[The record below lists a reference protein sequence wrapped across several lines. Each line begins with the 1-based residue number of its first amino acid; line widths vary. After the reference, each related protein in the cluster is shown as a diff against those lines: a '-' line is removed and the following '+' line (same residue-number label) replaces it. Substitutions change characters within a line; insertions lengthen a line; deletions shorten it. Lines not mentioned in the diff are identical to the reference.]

1 MVATFGGN
9 SSDGS
14 LRLEKFIH
22 TLYSTSRKLMKSI
35 LLTAA
40 LAAFAVQARAQTA
53 TAPRAAADQIATKK
67 GPLTVQPIT
76 HGSVV
81 FTWNGK
87 TIYVDPYGGAS
98 AYAGL
103 AAPDVILITDI
114 HGDHLDPKTL
124 AGLSVG
130 KALMVV
136 PKAVAAQLPAEYKAQ
151 VRILNN
157 GQRLDTL
164 GMTVSA
170 IPMYNLP
177 EAADAPHTKGRGN
190 GYVLGLG
197 GKNVYLSGDTED
209 IAEMRALKGI
219 DVAFVCMNL
228 PYTMDVNQA
237 AQGVLAFKPGI
248 VYPYHYRG
256 QNGLSD
262 VAAFKKTVNAANKKI
277 DVRLRNWY
285 PAAK

>member
-1 MVATFGGN
+1 MK
-9 SSDGS
+9 
-14 LRLEKFIH
+14 L
-22 TLYSTSRKLMKSI
+22 TLLA
-35 LLTAA
+35 AA
-40 LAAFAVQARAQTA
+40 LAALTLQAQAQ
-53 TAPRAAADQIATKK
+53 TAPRAAADRIATNK

-81 FTWNGK
+81 LGWGGK
-87 TIYVDPYGGAS
+87 TIYVDPYGGA
-98 AYAGL
+98 AGYTGL
-103 AAPDVILITDI
+103 APSDVVLITDI
-114 HGDHLDPKTL
+114 HPDHLDPKTL
-124 AGLSVG
+124 AGLSVS

-136 PKAVAAQLPAEYKAQ
+136 PPAVAEKLPAEYKKQ
-151 VRILNN
+151 VRVLRN

-164 GMTVSA
+164 GLSVTA

-177 EAADAPHTKGRGN
+177 EAPDAPHPKGRGN
-190 GYVLGLG
+190 GYVLNLG

-209 IAEMRALKGI
+209 TPEMRALKNI

-237 AQGVLAFKPGI
+237 AQGVLAFKPAI

-262 VAAFKKTVNAANKKI
+262 VAAFKKMVNAGNPKI

-285 PAAK
+285 PAGQ

>member
-1 MVATFGGN
+1 MV
-9 SSDGS
+9 
-14 LRLEKFIH
+14 
-22 TLYSTSRKLMKSI
+22 
-35 LLTAA
+35 TA
-40 LAAFAVQARAQTA
+40 QAQTA
-53 TAPRAAADQIATKK
+53 TPSRAAADRIATKQ

-81 FTWNGK
+81 LTWGGK
-87 TIYVDPYGGAS
+87 TIYVDPYGGAA

-136 PKAVAAQLPAEYKAQ
+136 PRAVAEKLPAEYRAQ

-190 GYVLGLG
+190 GYVLNLG

-209 IAEMRALKGI
+209 TAEMRALKGI

-262 VAAFKKTVNAANKKI
+262 VAAFKKMVNTANKRI

-285 PAAK
+285 PAAQ

>member
-1 MVATFGGN
+1 M
-9 SSDGS
+9 
-14 LRLEKFIH
+14 
-22 TLYSTSRKLMKSI
+22 KLI
-35 LLTAA
+35 LLLTAA
-40 LAAFAVQARAQTA
+40 LATAALQAPTQTTPAAA
-53 TAPRAAADQIATKK
+53 TPRVVADQIPTKN

-81 FTWNGK
+81 LTWNGK
-87 TIYVDPYGGAS
+87 TIYVDPYGGAQ

-103 AAPDVILITDI
+103 AAPDLVLITDI

-124 AGLSVG
+124 AGLSLG
-130 KALMVV
+130 KALLVV
-136 PKAVAAQLPAEYKAQ
+136 PQAVAEQLPPAYKGHI
-151 VRILNN
+151 RSLRN
-157 GQRLDTL
+157 GQQFDTL
-164 GMTVSA
+164 GLHVSA

-177 EAADAPHTKGRGN
+177 EAADARHPKGRGN
-190 GYVLGLG
+190 GYVLNLG

-209 IAEMRALKGI
+209 IAEMRALKNI

-228 PYTMDVNQA
+228 PYTMDVQQA
-237 AQGVLAFKPGI
+237 AQAVLAFKPGI

-262 VAAFKKTVNAANKKI
+262 VDGFKKTVNAANQKI

-285 PAAK
+285 PSGQ

>member
-1 MVATFGGN
+1 MP
-9 SSDGS
+9 
-14 LRLEKFIH
+14 KP
-22 TLYSTSRKLMKSI
+22 MKHAL

-40 LAAFAVQARAQTA
+40 LAAFAVSAPAQTA
-53 TAPRAAADQIATKK
+53 PPTTTPLAAADQITTKQ

-76 HGSVV
+76 HASVV

-87 TIYVDPYGGAS
+87 TIYVDPYGGAQ

-103 AAPDVILITDI
+103 TAPDIILITDI
-114 HGDHLDPKTL
+114 HGDHLDLETL
-124 AGLSVG
+124 SGLPAG

-136 PKAVAAQLPAEYKAQ
+136 PPAVAAQLPAEYKA
-151 VRILNN
+151 RTRMLSN
-157 GQRLDTL
+157 GQQLDTL
-164 GMTVSA
+164 GLRVA
-170 IPMYNLP
+170 AVPMYNLP
-177 EAADAPHTKGRGN
+177 ETADSRHPKGRGN
-190 GYVLGLG
+190 GYVLSLG
-197 GKNVYLSGDTED
+197 GKSVYLSGDTED
-209 IAEMRALKGI
+209 IPEMRALKNI

-228 PYTMDVNQA
+228 PYTMDVQQA

-262 VAAFKKTVNAANKKI
+262 VAAFQKAVRAANKKV

-285 PAAK
+285 PATQ

>member
-1 MVATFGGN
+1 M
-9 SSDGS
+9 
-14 LRLEKFIH
+14 KF
-22 TLYSTSRKLMKSI
+22 TLLF
-35 LLTAA
+35 TAA
-40 LAAFAVQARAQTA
+40 LAVFAVRAQAQT
-53 TAPRAAADQIATKK
+53 TTTTPVLRAAADQIATKK

-87 TIYVDPYGGAS
+87 TIYVDPYGGAE

-124 AGLSVG
+124 AGLSLG

-136 PKAVAAQLPAEYKAQ
+136 PKAVADKLPAEYKPQ

-164 GMTVSA
+164 GLTVSA

-209 IAEMRALKGI
+209 IAEMRALKNI

-228 PYTMDVNQA
+228 PYTMDVPQA

-256 QNGLSD
+256 QGGLSD
-262 VAAFKKTVNAANKKI
+262 VAAFKKTVNTANKKI

>member
-1 MVATFGGN
+1 
-9 SSDGS
+9 
-14 LRLEKFIH
+14 
-22 TLYSTSRKLMKSI
+22 MKPN
-35 LLTAA
+35 LLFTAV
-40 LAAFAVQARAQTA
+40 LAAFVAQAQAQTA
-53 TAPRAAADQIATKK
+53 PTTPAPRANPDQIATKK

-81 FTWNGK
+81 LSWGGK
-87 TIYVDPYGGAS
+87 TIYVDPYGGAA

-103 AAPDVILITDI
+103 AAPDVVLITDI

-124 AGLSVG
+124 AGLPVG
-130 KALMVV
+130 KALMIV
-136 PKAVAAQLPAEYKAQ
+136 PKAVAQQLPAEYKSH
-151 VRILNN
+151 VRILSN

-164 GMTVSA
+164 GMTVAA

-209 IAEMRALKGI
+209 VPEMRALKNI

-228 PYTMDVNQA
+228 PYTMDVDQA

-262 VAAFKKTVNAANKKI
+262 VGAFKKTVNAANKNI

-285 PAAK
+285 PAGH

>member
-1 MVATFGGN
+1 
-9 SSDGS
+9 
-14 LRLEKFIH
+14 
-22 TLYSTSRKLMKSI
+22 MKSTII
-35 LLTAA
+35 LAAA
-40 LAAFAVQARAQTA
+40 LAAVATQAPAQTA
-53 TAPRAAADQIATKK
+53 PAPRAAADQIATKK

-81 FTWNGK
+81 LSWNGK
-87 TIYVDPYGGAS
+87 TIYVDPYGGAA

-103 AAPDVILITDI
+103 AAPDVVLITDI
-114 HGDHLDPKTL
+114 HPDHLDPQTL
-124 AGLSVG
+124 TGLSVG
-130 KALMVV
+130 KALLIV
-136 PKAVAAQLPAEYKAQ
+136 PQAVAAKLPAEYKAR
-151 VRILNN
+151 VRVLRN
-157 GQRLDTL
+157 GQKLDTL
-164 GMTVSA
+164 GMTVAA

-177 EAADAPHTKGRGN
+177 EAPDAMHPKGRGN

-209 IAEMRALKGI
+209 TPEMRALQNI

-228 PYTMDVNQA
+228 PYTMDVQQA

-262 VAAFKKTVNAANKKI
+262 VASFQKTVNAANKKI

-285 PAAK
+285 PAAN

>member
-1 MVATFGGN
+1 
-9 SSDGS
+9 
-14 LRLEKFIH
+14 
-22 TLYSTSRKLMKSI
+22 MKST
-35 LLTAA
+35 LLLAA
-40 LAAFAVQARAQTA
+40 TLAAFTISAQAQTQGA
-53 TAPRAAADQIATKK
+53 APLRAAADQIATKK

-81 FTWNGK
+81 LTWNGK
-87 TIYVDPYGGAS
+87 TIYVDPYGGAA

-124 AGLSVG
+124 AALPVG
-130 KALMVV
+130 KALMLV
-136 PKAVAAQLPAEYKAQ
+136 PQAVAEKLPAEYRAQ
-151 VRILNN
+151 ARVIGN
-157 GQRLDTL
+157 GQQLDTL
-164 GMTVSA
+164 GMKVSA
-170 IPMYNLP
+170 IAMYNLP
-177 EAADAPHTKGRGN
+177 EASDAMHTKGRGN
-190 GYVLGLG
+190 GYVLDLG
-197 GKNVYLSGDTED
+197 GKKVYLSGDTED
-209 IAEMRALKGI
+209 TAEMRALKGI

-228 PYTMDVNQA
+228 PYTMDAPQA

-262 VAAFKKTVNAANKKI
+262 VDGFKKTVNTANKKI

-285 PAAK
+285 PSAR

>member
-1 MVATFGGN
+1 
-9 SSDGS
+9 
-14 LRLEKFIH
+14 
-22 TLYSTSRKLMKSI
+22 MKSS

-40 LAAFAVQARAQTA
+40 LATFAVIAQAQTS
-53 TAPRAAADQIATKK
+53 APLRAVADQIATKQ

-76 HGSVV
+76 HGSLVL
-81 FTWNGK
+81 TWGGK
-87 TIYVDPYGGAS
+87 TIYVDPYGGAA
-98 AYAGL
+98 AYVGL

-124 AGLSVG
+124 AGLSLG

-136 PKAVAAQLPAEYKAQ
+136 PRAVAEKLPAEYKAQ

-164 GMTVSA
+164 GLTVSA

-177 EAADAPHTKGRGN
+177 ESADALHTKGRGN
-190 GYVLGLG
+190 GYVLNLG

-209 IAEMRALKGI
+209 TAEMRALKGI
-219 DVAFVCMNL
+219 DVAFMCMNL

-262 VAAFKKTVNAANKKI
+262 VAAFKKMVNATNKKI

-285 PAAK
+285 PAAQ

>member
-1 MVATFGGN
+1 M
-9 SSDGS
+9 
-14 LRLEKFIH
+14 KFI
-22 TLYSTSRKLMKSI
+22 L

-40 LAAFAVQARAQTA
+40 LATLAVQAPAQTA
-53 TAPRAAADQIATKK
+53 TTGTTSRVAADQITTQT

-81 FTWNGK
+81 FTWNSK
-87 TIYVDPYGGAS
+87 TIYVDPYGGAQ

-114 HGDHLDPKTL
+114 HGDHLDPNTL

-130 KALMVV
+130 KALLVV
-136 PKAVAAQLPAEYKAQ
+136 PPAVAEKLPAEYHAH
-151 VRILNN
+151 VRILHN

-164 GMTVSA
+164 GMSISA

-177 EAADAPHTKGRGN
+177 ETADARHPKGRGN
-190 GYVLGLG
+190 GYVLKLG

-219 DVAFVCMNL
+219 DVAFVCMNI
-228 PYTMDVNQA
+228 PYTMDVQQA
-237 AQGVLAFKPGI
+237 AQAVVAFKPRI

-262 VAAFKKTVNAANKKI
+262 VESFKKSVNAANKNI

-285 PAAK
+285 PAP

>member
-1 MVATFGGN
+1 
-9 SSDGS
+9 
-14 LRLEKFIH
+14 
-22 TLYSTSRKLMKSI
+22 MKSTL

-40 LAAFAVQARAQTA
+40 LAAFAIQAPAQTTPTAA
-53 TAPRAAADQIATKK
+53 TAPRAAADQIATTK

-87 TIYVDPYGGAS
+87 TIYVDPYGGAE

-103 AAPDVILITDI
+103 AAPDIILITDI

-130 KALMVV
+130 KSLMVV
-136 PKAVAAQLPAEYKAQ
+136 PKAVAEKLPAQYKAH

-164 GMTVSA
+164 GLTVSA

-190 GYVLGLG
+190 GYVLNLG
-197 GKNVYLSGDTED
+197 GKQVYLSGDTED

-256 QNGLSD
+256 QSGLSD
-262 VAAFKKTVNAANKKI
+262 VAAFKKMVNTADKKI

>member
-1 MVATFGGN
+1 M
-9 SSDGS
+9 
-14 LRLEKFIH
+14 
-22 TLYSTSRKLMKSI
+22 KLPL
-35 LLTAA
+35 LLTTV
-40 LAAFAVQARAQTA
+40 LAAFTLQAQAQTA
-53 TAPRAAADQIATKK
+53 PATTPLRAAADQITTKK
-67 GPLTVQPIT
+67 GPLTIQPIT

-87 TIYVDPYGGAS
+87 NIYVDPYGGAE

-124 AGLSVG
+124 AGLPVS
-130 KALMVV
+130 KALMIV
-136 PKAVAAQLPAEYKAQ
+136 PQAVADKLPAEYKAQ
-151 VRILNN
+151 VRILGN

-164 GMTVSA
+164 GMSVSA
-170 IPMYNLP
+170 VAMYNLP
-177 EAADAPHTKGRGN
+177 EAPDAMHPKGRGN
-190 GYVLGLG
+190 GYVLNLG

-209 IAEMRALKGI
+209 TPEMRALRDI

-228 PYTMDVNQA
+228 PYTMDVDQA
-237 AQGVLAFKPGI
+237 AQGVLAFQPGI

-256 QNGLSD
+256 QNGLSN
-262 VAAFKKTVNAANKKI
+262 VEGFKKTVNSANKKI

-285 PAAK
+285 PEAK

>member
-1 MVATFGGN
+1 M
-9 SSDGS
+9 
-14 LRLEKFIH
+14 KFF
-22 TLYSTSRKLMKSI
+22 

-40 LAAFAVQARAQTA
+40 LAAFALQAPAQTA
-53 TAPRAAADQIATKK
+53 PPAASTPRAAADQITTSK

-81 FTWNGK
+81 LTWNGK
-87 TIYVDPYGGAS
+87 TIYIDPYGGAAS
-98 AYAGL
+98 YTGL

-124 AGLSVG
+124 AGLSVS
-130 KALMVV
+130 
-136 PKAVAAQLPAEYKAQ
+136 KAVMIVPPAVAEKLPAEYKPQ
-151 VRILNN
+151 VRLLRN
-157 GQRLDTL
+157 GQQLDTL
-164 GMTVSA
+164 GLRVST

-177 EAADAPHTKGRGN
+177 EAADAPHPKGRGN
-190 GYVLGLG
+190 GYVLTLG
-197 GKNVYLSGDTED
+197 GKRVYLSGDTED
-209 IAEMRALKGI
+209 TAEMRALKNI

-237 AQGVLAFKPGI
+237 AQAVLAFKPGI

-262 VAAFKKTVNAANKKI
+262 VAAFQKMVNAANKKI

-285 PAAK
+285 PSAQ

>member
-1 MVATFGGN
+1 
-9 SSDGS
+9 
-14 LRLEKFIH
+14 
-22 TLYSTSRKLMKSI
+22 MKSTLI
-35 LLTAA
+35 LAAA
-40 LAAFAVQARAQTA
+40 LAAATVQAQAQTVPSA
-53 TAPRAAADQIATKK
+53 PAPRAAADQIATKK
-67 GPLTVQPIT
+67 GSLTVQPIT

-87 TIYVDPYGGAS
+87 TIYVDPYGGAA

-136 PKAVAAQLPAEYKAQ
+136 PQAVADKLPTEYKAQ
-151 VRILNN
+151 VRILGN
-157 GQRLDTL
+157 GQQLDTL
-164 GMTVSA
+164 GLRVSA

-177 EAADAPHTKGRGN
+177 EAPNAPHTKGRGN
-190 GYVLGLG
+190 GYVLNLG

-228 PYTMDVNQA
+228 PYTMDVSQA

-256 QNGLSD
+256 QSGLSD
-262 VAAFKKTVNAANKKI
+262 VDGFKRTVNTANKKI

-285 PAAK
+285 PAAQ

>member
-1 MVATFGGN
+1 MK
-9 SSDGS
+9 
-14 LRLEKFIH
+14 L
-22 TLYSTSRKLMKSI
+22 TLVI
-35 LLTAA
+35 TAA
-40 LAAFAVQARAQTA
+40 LLTCTVQALAQSAAPA
-53 TAPRAAADQIATKK
+53 TASRAAADQIATKQ

-87 TIYVDPYGGAS
+87 TIYIDPYGGTQ
-98 AYAGL
+98 AYAGV

-130 KALMVV
+130 KALLVV
-136 PKAVAAQLPAEYKAQ
+136 PQAVADQLPTEYKAQ
-151 VRILNN
+151 TRILSN

-164 GMTVSA
+164 GLRVSA
-170 IPMYNLP
+170 VPMYNLP
-177 EAADAPHTKGRGN
+177 EVANSRHPKGRGN
-190 GYVLGLG
+190 GYVLNLG
-197 GKNVYLSGDTED
+197 GKSVYLSGDTED
-209 IAEMRALKGI
+209 IPEMRALKGI

-228 PYTMDVNQA
+228 PYTMDVQQA
-237 AQGVLAFKPGI
+237 AQGVLAFKPSI

-262 VAAFKKTVNAANKKI
+262 VESFKKTVNAANKKI

-285 PAAK
+285 PDAQ